1 MSVRVQYFTDPS
13 CAWSWNT
20 EPKLR
25 KLMVEFG
32 NSLSWTYVMGGL
44 SRDFTDTPD
53 GGEKAYRWLLLH
65 WLEVSD
71 GGGMPVDPRLWSEG
85 PIKSSYP
92 ACMAVKAAAQQAGDS
107 GHAYLRALRE
117 GLFCFRRKLDNTEAL
132 VEEARGAGL
141 DVQRFR
147 VDLASHGTV
156 EAFGADL
163 EAARTI
169 PDDAR
174 ERGGTSEHGGRERL
188 TFPTMAFHGEDGS
201 VRRVYGFRPYEEYR
215 EAALAAG
222 AEPTGGDPPS
232 VLEAMKRFGRMAAK
246 EVEAVCELPEPRA
259 HAALWGCASE
269 WKLRPLRVL
278 TGYLWEMA

>member
-1 MSVRVQYFTDPS
+1 
-13 CAWSWNT
+13 
-20 EPKLR
+20 
-25 KLMVEFG
+25 MVEFG

-44 SRDFTDTPD
+44 SRAFTDTPD
-53 GGEKAYRWLLLH
+53 GGDKAYRWLLTH
-65 WLEVSD
+65 WLDVSET
-71 GGGMPVDPRLWSEG
+71 GGMPVDPRLWSEG

-92 ACMAVKAAAQQAGDS
+92 ACMAVKAAAQQSTDG
-107 GHAYLRALRE
+107 GYAYLRALRE

-132 VEEARGAGL
+132 VEEARGAAL

-163 EAARTI
+163 EAARVI

-174 ERGGTSEHGGRERL
+174 ELGGTSRHGGPERL

-201 VRRVYGFRPYEEYR
+201 VRRVYGFSPYEEYR
-215 EAALAAG
+215 EAALATG
-222 AEPTGGDPPS
+222 AEPTGSEPPG
-232 VLEAMKRFGRMAAK
+232 VLEAVKRFGRMAAR

-259 HAALWGCASE
+259 QAALWGFASD

-278 TGYLWEMA
+278 TGYLWETA